1 MSYTPG
7 EYCLSPL
14 HTYSQSLNF
23 VFVCVP
29 DTSLGLVDKDPA
41 HAKDE
46 DTEASGPRSLVS
58 GKHYN
63 ELLSRSRF
71 ELTHHRR
78 ISAFNA
84 KSFSSST
91 TSAAGQRI

>member
-7 EYCLSPL
+7 EYCFSPL

-23 VFVCVP
+23 VFFCVL
-29 DTSLGLVDKDPA
+29 DISLGLVDKDPA

-58 GKHYN
+58 GKHN
-63 ELLSRSRF
+63 DESLSRS
-71 ELTHHRR
+71 
-78 ISAFNA
+78 
-84 KSFSSST
+84 
-91 TSAAGQRI
+91 